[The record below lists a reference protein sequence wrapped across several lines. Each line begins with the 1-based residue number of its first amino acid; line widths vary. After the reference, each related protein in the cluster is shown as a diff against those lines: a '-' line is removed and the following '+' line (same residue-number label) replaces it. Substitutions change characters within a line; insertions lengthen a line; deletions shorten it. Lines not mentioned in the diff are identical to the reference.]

1 MTGANATSLFVDL
14 HLKRIPASAPARSAT
29 PAKTTAR
36 PRDATRPTERVG
48 ALPGH
53 LPVLLDPLAGRG
65 RSEPTR
71 AQAGAR
77 RAGTVLAVDPQER
90 TLTVDEFG
98 ANAERRAL
106 RVQVPRDA
114 LVLVSERNQSGRD
127 LKDAFRESSISLA
140 DIRVGDFVVV
150 ELSADPEV
158 ARLVMVTLRRG
169 AGS

>member
-1 MTGANATSLFVDL
+1 MSVPTVTSE
-14 HLKRIPASAPARSAT
+14 ACARL
-29 PAKTTAR
+29 
-36 PRDATRPTERVG
+36 G
-48 ALPGH
+48 ALVVAVA
-53 LPVLLDPLAGRG
+53 LTAALFAAVFVRAEAG
-65 RSEPTR
+65 E
-71 AQAGAR
+71 R
-77 RAGTVLAVDPQER
+77 RAGTVLAVDPQAR

-114 LVLVSERNQSGRD
+114 LVLLSERNQSGRE
-127 LKDAFRESSISLA
+127 LKDAFRDRTITLA